1 VICFLVRLAGTPA
14 AMKNEIKPSPEFE
27 LASLLAAQKPII
39 ATWRVYVA
47 QRLWTAEA
55 TATWTSMERA

>member
-1 VICFLVRLAGTPA
+1 
-14 AMKNEIKPSPEFE
+14 MKNEIKPSPEFE